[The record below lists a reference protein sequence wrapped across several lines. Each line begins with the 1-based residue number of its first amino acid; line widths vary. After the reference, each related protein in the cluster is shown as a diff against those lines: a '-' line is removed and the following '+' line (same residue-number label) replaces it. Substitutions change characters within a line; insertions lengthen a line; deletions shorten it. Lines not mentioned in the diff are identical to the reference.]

1 MEQVIAWCLFAGS
14 WLLVGGPLYQA
25 AIELNEMEVDRE
37 GFQTIAQQLPH
48 PKMPSPWW
56 WLLPPVM
63 YFLARHAN
71 EQNQG
76 AIFAVMNDTQRE
88 QFISFRNKAAGW
100 LTVAFGA
107 LLLAVGETWD
117 ITKHYEWPQWAFWAL
132 LVFMMASAVLNTA
145 PADDRQPERPPR
157 RPRRVGFAFYL
168 MIWMSQRAPD
178 APAMRSPPVT
188 RTAPVSSARAT

>member
-1 MEQVIAWCLFAGS
+1 MDQVIAWCLFAGS

-37 GFQTIAQQLPH
+37 GFQAIAQQLPR

-63 YFLARHAN
+63 YFLARHVN
-71 EQNQG
+71 EQNQR
-76 AIFAVMNDTQRE
+76 AIFAAMNDAQRE

-107 LLLAVGETWD
+107 TLLAVGETWD
-117 ITKHYEWPQWAFWAL
+117 ITEHYKWPQWVFWAL

-145 PADDRQPERPPR
+145 LR
-157 RPRRVGFAFYL
+157 
-168 MIWMSQRAPD
+168 MIGSQNAL
-178 APAMRSPPVT
+178 
-188 RTAPVSSARAT
+188 RTARAGSASPST